1 MNEKKKV
8 LLGMSGGVDS
18 SVAAVILQRMGY
30 EVIGAT
36 MRLWEDPEISE
47 RTDGCCSLS
56 SSNDAKWVCY
66 KLGIEHYVFNY
77 IDDFEK
83 TVINNFLD
91 EYKNGR
97 TPNPCIVCNK
107 QLKFGKFL
115 QRAKELDIDYI
126 ATGHYAKVEFDNN
139 TGRYLLKKSKAD
151 KKDQTYVL
159 YNMTQDMLEH
169 TLFPLG
175 DFEDK
180 EEVRKIAE
188 EIGLVTARKPDS
200 QEICF
205 IPDNDYA
212 KFINTKIGAQEP
224 GNIVDQNENIL
235 GKHNGI
241 INYTIGQR
249 KGLGISSKTPLFVIK
264 IDKDKNEVIVG
275 EERHIFSNELIAEN
289 MNYIAFE
296 ELKEPLICKAKIR
309 YSAKEADCT
318 VFPLEGSGVKVI
330 FKEPQRAIT
339 PGQAVV
345 LYKDDLILGGGIIS
359 K

>member
-8 LLGMSGGVDS
+8 LLAMSGGVDS
-18 SVAAVILQRMGY
+18 SVAAVVLQRMGY

-56 SSNDAKWVCY
+56 SVNDAKWVCY

-77 IDDFEK
+77 LDEFEDK
-83 TVINNFLD
+83 VINNFLE
-91 EYKNGR
+91 EYKSGR
-97 TPNPCIVCNK
+97 TPNPCIMCNK
-107 QLKFGKFL
+107 HLKFGKFL
-115 QRAKELDIDYI
+115 HRAKELGIEYI
-126 ATGHYAKVEFDNN
+126 ATGHYAKVVYDESI
-139 TGRYLLKKSKAD
+139 GRYLLKKSKAD

-159 YNMTQDMLEH
+159 YNMTQDMLKH
-169 TLFPLG
+169 TIFPLG

-188 EIGLVTARKPDS
+188 EIGLVTAKKPDS

-212 KFINTKIGAQEP
+212 KFISSKFGEQKP
-224 GNIVDQNENIL
+224 GNIVDVHGKVL

-249 KGLGISSKTPLFVIK
+249 KGLGISNKEPLFVIK

-275 EERHIFSNELIAEN
+275 TEEGIFGNELVADD
-289 MNYIAFE
+289 MNFIAFE
-296 ELKEPLICKAKIR
+296 SLKEPLLCKAKIR

-318 VFPLEGSGVKVI
+318 VYPLEKNKAKIV
-330 FKEPQRAIT
+330 FKDPQRAIT

-345 LYKDDLILGGGIIS
+345 LYKEDNIIGGGIIV
-359 K
+359 